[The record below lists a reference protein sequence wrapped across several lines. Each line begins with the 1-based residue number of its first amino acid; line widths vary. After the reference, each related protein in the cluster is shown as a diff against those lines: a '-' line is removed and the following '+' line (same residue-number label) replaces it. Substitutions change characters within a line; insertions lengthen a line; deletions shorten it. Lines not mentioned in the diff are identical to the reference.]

1 MNNFLSKIENF
12 ICYFCFS
19 IIITFPIFQ
28 ILSRSIGFFSIPASQ
43 EIVQHMTL
51 WIAFMGAVL
60 AARSN
65 RLLAVVREPVFKPS
79 PEFNIGYFLVHA
91 VSVSV
96 VFLLAVSYLKMIQIG
111 IQYPDFIAPFITVW
125 FAQSIIP
132 VGLFL
137 IWYHMI
143 MTSSDKLNY
152 RLFLVFCSFLAILV
166 FYYWQS
172 PYSNEILLTIQVLCT
187 LALVAFG
194 LPIFVVLAALSIIF
208 FLSEPNEWTTNFG
221 LMATI
226 SDSAYGIV
234 VRPTLAAI
242 PIFTL
247 AGYLLAESNISRRL
261 LDFFKTSFGWLP
273 GSTVLIVVLLCAF
286 FTALTGGSGITI
298 LALGAVLYPVLVEDG
313 YSKMFSLGLVTAAG
327 SLGLLFPPSLPAIIY
342 SVTAG
347 INPIDLFKQGFLPA
361 LFLLLV
367 VVLYGF
373 YHRPNKQKKIKFSL
387 KDSIKALS
395 VAKWEIVIPILIVFG
410 LFSGF
415 ATLVECAALLVVYV
429 LFIELYI
436 YKDINLKDIPKIVID
451 CATLVGGVLIILGFA
466 MGFTGYLVD
475 AEIPLKILH
484 FTQQSIE
491 SKLIFLLALNILLL
505 IAGCIMDVFSAIIVI
520 VPLIAPLA
528 AHFGIDPI
536 HLAIIFIAN
545 LELGYITP
553 PVGMNLFLS
562 SYRFNKD
569 MPTVYKAT
577 MPYFF
582 IRLIGVLIITY
593 IPLFFIGSQAAIR
606 LGVKVANML

>member
-12 ICYFCFS
+12 ICYFCFAV
-19 IIITFPIFQ
+19 IISFPVFQ
-28 ILSRSIGFFSIPASQ
+28 ILSRSIDFFSIPASQ

-65 RLLAVVREPVFKPS
+65 RLLAVVREPVFKQS
-79 PEFNIGYFLVHA
+79 SEFNLGHFLVHA
-91 VSVSV
+91 VSVGI

-111 IQYPDFIAPFITVW
+111 IQYPAFVAPFITVW

-143 MTSSDKLNY
+143 MTSSSRFNY
-152 RLFLVFCSFLAILV
+152 RLLLVFFSFLITII
-166 FYYWQS
+166 FYYWQF
-172 PYSNEILLTIQVLCT
+172 PFSNEILLTFKVLAT
-187 LALVAFG
+187 LTLVAFG
-194 LPIFVVLAALSIIF
+194 LPIFVVLATLSILF
-208 FLSEPNEWTTNFG
+208 FLSEPTDWATNFD

-226 SDSAYGIV
+226 SDSAYRIV
-234 VRPTLAAI
+234 VSPTLAAI

-261 LDFFKTSFGWLP
+261 LDFFKTSLGWLP

-286 FTALTGGSGITI
+286 FTALTGGSGVTI
-298 LALGAVLYPVLVEDG
+298 LALGAILYPILVEDG
-313 YSKMFSLGLVTAAG
+313 YSEVFSLGLITTAG

-373 YHRPNKQKKIKFSL
+373 YHRPNEQKKIKFSL
-387 KDSIKALS
+387 KNSMKALS
-395 VAKWEIVIPILIVFG
+395 VAKWEIVIPILIILG

-475 AEIPLKILH
+475 AQIPLKILH
-484 FTQQSIE
+484 FVQQGIE
-491 SKLIFLLALNILLL
+491 SKIIFLLALNILLL
-505 IAGCIMDVFSAIIVI
+505 VAGCIMDVFSAIIVI

-528 AHFGIDPI
+528 AYFGIDPV

-582 IRLIGVLIITY
+582 IRLIGVLVITY
-593 IPLFFIGSQAAIR
+593 IPLFFY
-606 LGVKVANML
+606 

>member
-12 ICYFCFS
+12 ICYFCFAV
-19 IIITFPIFQ
+19 IISFPVFQ
-28 ILSRSIGFFSIPASQ
+28 ILSRSIDFFSIPASQ

-65 RLLAVVREPVFKPS
+65 RLLAVVREPVFNQS
-79 PEFNIGYFLVHA
+79 SEFNIGHFLVH
-91 VSVSV
+91 SVSV
-96 VFLLAVSYLKMIQIG
+96 GIVFLLAVSYLKMIQIG
-111 IQYPDFIAPFITVW
+111 IQYPAFVAPFITVW

-143 MTSSDKLNY
+143 MTSSSRFNY
-152 RLFLVFCSFLAILV
+152 RLLLVFFSFLITII
-166 FYYWQS
+166 FYYWQF
-172 PYSNEILLTIQVLCT
+172 PFSNEILLTFKVLAT
-187 LALVAFG
+187 LTLVAFG
-194 LPIFVVLAALSIIF
+194 LPIFVVLATLSILF
-208 FLSEPNEWTTNFG
+208 FLSEPTDWATNFD

-226 SDSAYGIV
+226 SDSAYRIV
-234 VRPTLAAI
+234 VSPTLAAI

-261 LDFFKTSFGWLP
+261 LDFFKTSLGWLP

-286 FTALTGGSGITI
+286 FTALTGGSGVTI
-298 LALGAVLYPVLVEDG
+298 LALGAILYPILVEDG
-313 YSKMFSLGLVTAAG
+313 YSEVFSLGLITTAG

-373 YHRPNKQKKIKFSL
+373 YHRPNEQKKIKFSL
-387 KDSIKALS
+387 KNSMKALS
-395 VAKWEIVIPILIVFG
+395 VAKWEIVIPILIILG

-475 AEIPLKILH
+475 AQIPLKILH
-484 FTQQSIE
+484 FVQQGIE
-491 SKLIFLLALNILLL
+491 SKIIFLLALNILLL
-505 IAGCIMDVFSAIIVI
+505 VAGCIMDVFSAIIVI

-528 AHFGIDPI
+528 AYFGIDPI

-582 IRLIGVLIITY
+582 IRLIGVLVITY
-593 IPLFFIGSQAAIR
+593 IPLFFY
-606 LGVKVANML
+606 

>member
-12 ICYFCFS
+12 ICYFCFAV
-19 IIITFPIFQ
+19 IISFPVFQ
-28 ILSRSIGFFSIPASQ
+28 ILSRSIDLFSIPASQ

-65 RLLAVVREPVFKPS
+65 RLLAVVREPVFKQS
-79 PEFNIGYFLVHA
+79 SEFNLGHFLVHA
-91 VSVSV
+91 VSVGI

-111 IQYPDFIAPFITVW
+111 IQYPAFVAPFITVW

-143 MTSSDKLNY
+143 MTSSSRFNY
-152 RLFLVFCSFLAILV
+152 RLLLVFFSFLITII
-166 FYYWQS
+166 FYYWQF
-172 PYSNEILLTIQVLCT
+172 PFSNEILLTFKVLAT
-187 LALVAFG
+187 LTLVAFG
-194 LPIFVVLAALSIIF
+194 LPIFVVLATLSILF
-208 FLSEPNEWTTNFG
+208 FLSEPTDWATNFD

-226 SDSAYGIV
+226 SDSAYRIV
-234 VRPTLAAI
+234 VSPTLAAI

-261 LDFFKTSFGWLP
+261 LDFFKTSLGWLP

-286 FTALTGGSGITI
+286 FTALTGGSGVTI
-298 LALGAVLYPVLVEDG
+298 LALGAILYPILVEDG
-313 YSKMFSLGLVTAAG
+313 YSEVFSLGLITTAG

-373 YHRPNKQKKIKFSL
+373 YHRPNEQKKIKFSL
-387 KDSIKALS
+387 KNSMKALS
-395 VAKWEIVIPILIVFG
+395 VAKWEIVIPILIILG

-475 AEIPLKILH
+475 AQIPLKILH
-484 FTQQSIE
+484 FVQQGIE
-491 SKLIFLLALNILLL
+491 SKIIFLLALNILLL
-505 IAGCIMDVFSAIIVI
+505 VAGCIMDVFSAIIVI

-528 AHFGIDPI
+528 AYFGIDPI

-582 IRLIGVLIITY
+582 IRLIGVLVITY
-593 IPLFFIGSQAAIR
+593 IPLFFY
-606 LGVKVANML
+606 

>member
-12 ICYFCFS
+12 ICYFCFAV
-19 IIITFPIFQ
+19 IISFPVFQ
-28 ILSRSIGFFSIPASQ
+28 ILSRSIDFFSIPASQ

-65 RLLAVVREPVFKPS
+65 RLLAVVREPVFKQS
-79 PEFNIGYFLVHA
+79 SEFNLGHFLVHA
-91 VSVSV
+91 VSVGI

-111 IQYPDFIAPFITVW
+111 IQYPAFVAPFITVW

-143 MTSSDKLNY
+143 MTSSSRFNY
-152 RLFLVFCSFLAILV
+152 RLLLVFFSFLITII
-166 FYYWQS
+166 FYYWQF
-172 PYSNEILLTIQVLCT
+172 PFSNEILLTFKVLAT
-187 LALVAFG
+187 LTLVAFG
-194 LPIFVVLAALSIIF
+194 LPIFVVLATLSILF
-208 FLSEPNEWTTNFG
+208 FLSEPTDWATNFD

-226 SDSAYGIV
+226 SDSAYRIV
-234 VRPTLAAI
+234 VSPTLAAI

-261 LDFFKTSFGWLP
+261 LDFFKTSLGWLP

-286 FTALTGGSGITI
+286 FTALTGGSGVTI
-298 LALGAVLYPVLVEDG
+298 LALGAILYPILVEDG
-313 YSKMFSLGLVTAAG
+313 YSEVFSLGLITTAG

-373 YHRPNKQKKIKFSL
+373 YHRPNEQKKIKFSL
-387 KDSIKALS
+387 KNSMKALS
-395 VAKWEIVIPILIVFG
+395 VAKWEIVIPILIILG

-475 AEIPLKILH
+475 AQIPLKILH
-484 FTQQSIE
+484 FVQQGIE
-491 SKLIFLLALNILLL
+491 SKIIFLLALNILLL
-505 IAGCIMDVFSAIIVI
+505 VAGCIMDVFSAIIVI

-528 AHFGIDPI
+528 AYFGIDPI

-582 IRLIGVLIITY
+582 IRLIGVLVITY
-593 IPLFFIGSQAAIR
+593 IPLFFY
-606 LGVKVANML
+606 

>member
-1 MNNFLSKIENF
+1 MNSALNKIENF
-12 ICYFCFS
+12 ICYFCFA
-19 IIITFPIFQ
+19 IIVSFPVFQ
-28 ILSRSIGFFSIPASQ
+28 ILSRSIDFFSIPASQ

-51 WIAFMGAVL
+51 WIAFVGAVL
-60 AARSN
+60 ATRSN
-65 RLLAVVREPVFKPS
+65 RLLAVVREPVFKQS
-79 PEFNIGYFLVHA
+79 SEFNIGHFLVHA
-91 VSVSV
+91 VSAGI

-111 IQYPDFIAPFITVW
+111 IQYPEFVAPFIPIW

-132 VGLFL
+132 IGLFL

-143 MTSSDKLNY
+143 ITSSNKLNY
-152 RLFLVFCSFLAILV
+152 RLFLVFYSFLTVGVL
-166 FYYWQS
+166 YYWQF
-172 PYSNEILLTIQVLCT
+172 PFSNEILLTIKVLAT

-194 LPIFVVLAALSIIF
+194 LPIFIVLATLSVLF
-208 FLSEPNEWTTNFG
+208 FLSEPTDWATNFD
-221 LMATI
+221 LISTI
-226 SDSAYGIV
+226 SDSAYRIV
-234 VRPTLAAI
+234 VSPTLAAI

-247 AGYLLAESNISRRL
+247 AGYILAESNISRRL
-261 LDFFKTSFGWLP
+261 LDFFQASLGWLP

-286 FTALTGGSGITI
+286 FTALTGGSGVTI
-298 LALGAVLYPVLVEDG
+298 LALGAILYPILVEEG
-313 YSKMFSLGLVTAAG
+313 YSEVFSLGLITTAG

-367 VVLYGF
+367 VVSYGF
-373 YHRPNKQKKIKFSL
+373 YHRPPKQKKIKFSL
-387 KDSIKALS
+387 KDSMQALS
-395 VAKWEIVIPILIVFG
+395 VAKWEIVIPILIVLG

-415 ATLVECAALLVVYV
+415 ATLVECAALLVIYV
-429 LFIELYI
+429 LFVELYV
-436 YKDINLKDIPKIVID
+436 YKDININDIPKIVID

-475 AEIPLKILH
+475 AQIPLKILH
-484 FTQQSIE
+484 FAQQAIE
-491 SKLIFLLALNILLL
+491 SKIIFLLALNILLL
-505 IAGCIMDVFSAIIVI
+505 IVGCIMDVFSAIIVI

-528 AHFGIDPI
+528 AYFGIDPI

-562 SYRFNKD
+562 SYRFEKD

-582 IRLIGVLIITY
+582 IRLIGVLFITY
-593 IPLFFIGSQAAIR
+593 IPLFFY
-606 LGVKVANML
+606 

>member
-28 ILSRSIGFFSIPASQ
+28 ILSRSIDFFSIPASQ

-65 RLLAVVREPVFKPS
+65 RLLAVVREPVFKQS
-79 PEFNIGYFLVHA
+79 SEFNLGHFLVHA
-91 VSVSV
+91 VSVGI

-111 IQYPDFIAPFITVW
+111 IQYPAFVAPFITVW

-143 MTSSDKLNY
+143 MPSSSRFNY
-152 RLFLVFCSFLAILV
+152 RLLLVFFSFLITII
-166 FYYWQS
+166 FYYWQF
-172 PYSNEILLTIQVLCT
+172 PFSNEILLTFKVLAT
-187 LALVAFG
+187 LTLVAFG
-194 LPIFVVLAALSIIF
+194 LPIFVVLATLSILF
-208 FLSEPNEWTTNFG
+208 FLSEPTDWATNFD

-226 SDSAYGIV
+226 SDSAYRIV
-234 VRPTLAAI
+234 VSPTLAAI

-261 LDFFKTSFGWLP
+261 LDFFKTSLGWLP

-286 FTALTGGSGITI
+286 FTALTGGSGVTI
-298 LALGAVLYPVLVEDG
+298 LALGAILYPILVEDG
-313 YSKMFSLGLVTAAG
+313 YSEVFSLGLITTAG

-373 YHRPNKQKKIKFSL
+373 YHRPNEQKKIKFSL
-387 KDSIKALS
+387 KNSMKALS
-395 VAKWEIVIPILIVFG
+395 VAKWEIVIPILIILG

-475 AEIPLKILH
+475 AQIPLKILH
-484 FTQQSIE
+484 FVQQGIE
-491 SKLIFLLALNILLL
+491 SKIIFLLALNILLL
-505 IAGCIMDVFSAIIVI
+505 VAGCIMDVFSAIIVI

-528 AHFGIDPI
+528 AYFGIDPI

-582 IRLIGVLIITY
+582 IRLIGVLVITY
-593 IPLFFIGSQAAIR
+593 IPLFFY
-606 LGVKVANML
+606 

>member
-1 MNNFLSKIENF
+1 
-12 ICYFCFS
+12 
-19 IIITFPIFQ
+19 
-28 ILSRSIGFFSIPASQ
+28 
-43 EIVQHMTL
+43 
-51 WIAFMGAVL
+51 
-60 AARSN
+60 
-65 RLLAVVREPVFKPS
+65 
-79 PEFNIGYFLVHA
+79 
-91 VSVSV
+91 
-96 VFLLAVSYLKMIQIG
+96 
-111 IQYPDFIAPFITVW
+111 
-125 FAQSIIP
+125 
-132 VGLFL
+132 
-137 IWYHMI
+137 MI

-208 FLSEPNEWTTNFG
+208 FLSEPNEWTTNFN
-221 LMATI
+221 LISTI
-226 SDSAYGIV
+226 SDSAYSIV

-373 YHRPNKQKKIKFSL
+373 YHRPNKKKKIKFSL

-593 IPLFFIGSQAAIR
+593 IPLFFY
-606 LGVKVANML
+606 

>member
-1 MNNFLSKIENF
+1 MNSALNKIENF
-12 ICYFCFS
+12 ICYFCFA
-19 IIITFPIFQ
+19 IIVSFPVFQ
-28 ILSRSIGFFSIPASQ
+28 ILSRSIDFFSIPASQ

-51 WIAFMGAVL
+51 WIAFVGAVL
-60 AARSN
+60 ATRSN
-65 RLLAVVREPVFKPS
+65 RLLAVVREPVFKQS
-79 PEFNIGYFLVHA
+79 SEFNIGHFLVHA
-91 VSVSV
+91 VSAGI

-111 IQYPDFIAPFITVW
+111 IQYPEFVAPFIPVW

-132 VGLFL
+132 IGLFL

-143 MTSSDKLNY
+143 ITSSNKLNY
-152 RLFLVFCSFLAILV
+152 RLFLVFYSFLTVGVL
-166 FYYWQS
+166 YYWQF
-172 PYSNEILLTIQVLCT
+172 PFSNEILLTIKVLAT

-194 LPIFVVLAALSIIF
+194 LPIFIVLATLSVLF
-208 FLSEPNEWTTNFG
+208 FLSEPTDWATNFD
-221 LMATI
+221 LISTI
-226 SDSAYGIV
+226 SDSAYRIV
-234 VRPTLAAI
+234 VSPTLAAI

-247 AGYLLAESNISRRL
+247 AGYILAESNISRRL
-261 LDFFKTSFGWLP
+261 LDFFKASLGWLP
-273 GSTVLIVVLLCAF
+273 GSTVVIVVILCAF
-286 FTALTGGSGITI
+286 FTALTGGSGVTI
-298 LALGAVLYPVLVEDG
+298 LALGAILYPILVEEG
-313 YSKMFSLGLVTAAG
+313 YSEVFSLGLITTAG

-347 INPIDLFKQGFLPA
+347 INPIDLFKQGFFPA
-361 LFLLLV
+361 LFLLSV
-367 VVLYGF
+367 VVMYGF
-373 YHRPNKQKKIKFSL
+373 YHKPIKKKRNKFNL
-387 KDSIKALS
+387 KESVKALS
-395 VAKWEIVIPILIVFG
+395 IAKWEIIIPILIIVS

-436 YKDINLKDIPKIVID
+436 YKDIDIKDIPKIVID

-475 AEIPLKILH
+475 AQIPLKILH
-484 FTQQSIE
+484 FAQQSIE
-491 SKLIFLLALNILLL
+491 SKIVFLLALNILLL

-528 AHFGIDPI
+528 AYFGIDPV

-562 SYRFNKD
+562 SYRFEKD
-569 MPTVYKAT
+569 MPTVYRAT

-582 IRLIGVLIITY
+582 IRLIGVLFITY
-593 IPLFFIGSQAAIR
+593 IPLFFY
-606 LGVKVANML
+606 

>member
-12 ICYFCFS
+12 ICYFCFAV
-19 IIITFPIFQ
+19 IISFPVFQ
-28 ILSRSIGFFSIPASQ
+28 ILSRSIDFFSIPASQ

-65 RLLAVVREPVFKPS
+65 RLLAVVREPVFKQS
-79 PEFNIGYFLVHA
+79 SEFNLGHFLVHA
-91 VSVSV
+91 VSVGI

-111 IQYPDFIAPFITVW
+111 IQYPAFVAPFITVW

-143 MTSSDKLNY
+143 MTSSSRFNY
-152 RLFLVFCSFLAILV
+152 RLLLVFFSFLITII
-166 FYYWQS
+166 FYYWQF
-172 PYSNEILLTIQVLCT
+172 PFSNEILLTFKVLAT
-187 LALVAFG
+187 LTLVAFG
-194 LPIFVVLAALSIIF
+194 LPIFVVLATLSILF
-208 FLSEPNEWTTNFG
+208 FLSEPTDWATNFD

-226 SDSAYGIV
+226 SDSAYRIV
-234 VRPTLAAI
+234 VSPTLAAI

-261 LDFFKTSFGWLP
+261 LDFFKTSLGWLP

-286 FTALTGGSGITI
+286 FTALTGGSGVTI
-298 LALGAVLYPVLVEDG
+298 LALGAILYPILVEDG
-313 YSKMFSLGLVTAAG
+313 YSEVFSLGLITTAG

-347 INPIDLFKQGFLPA
+347 INPIDLFRQGFLPA

-373 YHRPNKQKKIKFSL
+373 YHRPNEQKKIKFSL
-387 KDSIKALS
+387 KNSMKALS
-395 VAKWEIVIPILIVFG
+395 VAKWEIVIPILIILG

-475 AEIPLKILH
+475 AQIPLKILH
-484 FTQQSIE
+484 FVQQGIE
-491 SKLIFLLALNILLL
+491 SKIIFLLALNILLL
-505 IAGCIMDVFSAIIVI
+505 VAGCIMDVFSAIIVI

-528 AHFGIDPI
+528 AYFGIDPI

-582 IRLIGVLIITY
+582 IRLIGVLVITY
-593 IPLFFIGSQAAIR
+593 IPLFFY
-606 LGVKVANML
+606 

>member
-12 ICYFCFS
+12 ICYFCFAV
-19 IIITFPIFQ
+19 IISFPVFQ
-28 ILSRSIGFFSIPASQ
+28 ILSRSIDFFSIPASQ

-65 RLLAVVREPVFKPS
+65 RLLAVVREPVFKQS
-79 PEFNIGYFLVHA
+79 SEFNLGHFLVHA
-91 VSVSV
+91 VSVGI

-111 IQYPDFIAPFITVW
+111 IQYPAFVAPFITVW

-143 MTSSDKLNY
+143 MTSSSRFNY
-152 RLFLVFCSFLAILV
+152 RLLLVFFSFLITII
-166 FYYWQS
+166 FYYWQF
-172 PYSNEILLTIQVLCT
+172 PFSNEILLTFKVLAT
-187 LALVAFG
+187 LTLVAFG
-194 LPIFVVLAALSIIF
+194 LPIFVVLATLSILF
-208 FLSEPNEWTTNFG
+208 FLSEPTDWATNFD

-226 SDSAYGIV
+226 SDSAYRIV
-234 VRPTLAAI
+234 VSPTLAAI

-261 LDFFKTSFGWLP
+261 LDFFKNSLGWLP

-286 FTALTGGSGITI
+286 FTALTGGSGVTI
-298 LALGAVLYPVLVEDG
+298 LALGAILYPILVEDG
-313 YSKMFSLGLVTAAG
+313 YSEVFSLGLITTAG

-373 YHRPNKQKKIKFSL
+373 YHRPNEQKKIKFSL
-387 KDSIKALS
+387 KNSMKALS
-395 VAKWEIVIPILIVFG
+395 VAKWEIVIPILIILG

-475 AEIPLKILH
+475 AQIPLKILH
-484 FTQQSIE
+484 FVQQGIE
-491 SKLIFLLALNILLL
+491 SKIIFLLALNILLL
-505 IAGCIMDVFSAIIVI
+505 VAGCIMDVFSAIIVI

-528 AHFGIDPI
+528 AYFGIDPI

-582 IRLIGVLIITY
+582 IRLIGVLVITY
-593 IPLFFIGSQAAIR
+593 IPLFFY
-606 LGVKVANML
+606 

>member
-12 ICYFCFS
+12 ICYFCFAV
-19 IIITFPIFQ
+19 IISFPVFQ
-28 ILSRSIGFFSIPASQ
+28 ILSRSINFFSIPASQ

-51 WIAFMGAVL
+51 WIAFVGAVL
-60 AARSN
+60 ATRSN
-65 RLLAVVREPVFKPS
+65 RLLAIVREPVFNRSSK
-79 PEFNIGYFLVHA
+79 FNIGHFLVHLTSTA
-91 VSVSV
+91 VV
-96 VFLLAVSYLKMIQIG
+96 LQLAVSYLKMIQIG
-111 IQYPDFIAPFITVW
+111 IQYPEFVAPFIPVW
-125 FAQSIIP
+125 FAQSIISI
-132 VGLFL
+132 GLFL
-137 IWYHMI
+137 IWYHMV
-143 MTSSDKLNY
+143 MTSSRKLNY
-152 RLFLVFCSFLAILV
+152 RLFIAFFSFFSVAILY
-166 FYYWQS
+166 FWQF
-172 PYSNEILLTIQVLCT
+172 PTSNDFILFGTVIFLLT
-187 LALVAFG
+187 LVAFG
-194 LPIFVVLAALSIIF
+194 LPIFVVLAALSIVF
-208 FLSEPNEWTTNFG
+208 FLSEPTEWATNFD

-226 SDSAYGIV
+226 SDSAYRIV
-234 VRPTLAAI
+234 VSPTLAAI

-247 AGYLLAESNISRRL
+247 AGYILAESNISRRL
-261 LDFFKTSFGWLP
+261 LDFFKNSLGWLP
-273 GSTVLIVVLLCAF
+273 GSTVLIVVLLGAF
-286 FTALTGGSGITI
+286 FTALTGGSGVTI
-298 LALGAVLYPVLVEDG
+298 LALGAILYPILVEDG
-313 YSKMFSLGLVTAAG
+313 YSEVFSLGLITTAG

-361 LFLLLV
+361 LFLLLI

-373 YHRPNKQKKIKFSL
+373 YHRPNKPKKIEFSL
-387 KDSIKALS
+387 KNSTKALS

-415 ATLVECAALLVVYV
+415 ATLVECAALLVAYV

-436 YKDINLKDIPKIVID
+436 YKDISLRDIPRIVIN
-451 CATLVGGVLIILGFA
+451 CATLIGGLLIILGFA

-475 AEIPLKILH
+475 AQIPLKILH
-484 FTQQSIE
+484 FAQQAIE
-491 SKLIFLLALNILLL
+491 SKIVFLLALNILLL
-505 IAGCIMDVFSAIIVI
+505 VAGCIMDVFSAIIVI

-528 AHFGIDPI
+528 AYFGIDPI

-553 PVGMNLFLS
+553 PVGMNLFLA

-593 IPLFFIGSQAAIR
+593 IPLFFY
-606 LGVKVANML
+606 

>member
-1 MNNFLSKIENF
+1 MNNSLLSKAENF
-12 ICYFCFS
+12 LCYVCFA
-19 IIITFPIFQ
+19 IIVSFPVFQ
-28 ILSRSIGFFSIPASQ
+28 ILSRFIDLFSIPASQ

-51 WIAFMGAVL
+51 WIAFIGAVL

-65 RLLAVVREPVFKPS
+65 RLLAVVREPVFKQS
-79 PEFNIGYFLVHA
+79 SEFRISHFLVHMCSA
-91 VSVSV
+91 GV
-96 VFLLAVSYLKMIQIG
+96 VFVLAISYLKMIQIG
-111 IQYPDFIAPFITVW
+111 IEYPEFIAPFITVW

-132 VGLFL
+132 IGLFL

-143 MTSSDKLNY
+143 MTSSSRFNY
-152 RLFLVFCSFLAILV
+152 RLLLVFFSFLITII
-166 FYYWQS
+166 FYYWQF
-172 PYSNEILLTIQVLCT
+172 PFSNEILLTFKVLAT
-187 LALVAFG
+187 LTLVAFG
-194 LPIFVVLAALSIIF
+194 LPIFVVLATLSILF
-208 FLSEPNEWTTNFG
+208 FLSEPTDWATNFD

-226 SDSAYGIV
+226 SDSAYRIV
-234 VRPTLAAI
+234 VSPTLAAI

-261 LDFFKTSFGWLP
+261 LDFFKTSLGWLP

-286 FTALTGGSGITI
+286 FTALTGGSGVTI
-298 LALGAVLYPVLVEDG
+298 LALGAILYPILVEDG
-313 YSKMFSLGLVTAAG
+313 YSEVFSLGLITTAG

-373 YHRPNKQKKIKFSL
+373 YHRPNEQKKIKFSL
-387 KDSIKALS
+387 KNSMKALS
-395 VAKWEIVIPILIVFG
+395 VAKWEIVIPILIILG

-475 AEIPLKILH
+475 AQIPLKILH
-484 FTQQSIE
+484 FVQQGIE
-491 SKLIFLLALNILLL
+491 SKIIFLLALNILLL
-505 IAGCIMDVFSAIIVI
+505 VAGCIMDVFSAIIVI

-528 AHFGIDPI
+528 AYFGIDPI

-582 IRLIGVLIITY
+582 IRLIGVLVITY
-593 IPLFFIGSQAAIR
+593 IPLFFY
-606 LGVKVANML
+606 

>member
-12 ICYFCFS
+12 ICYFCFAV
-19 IIITFPIFQ
+19 IISFPVFQ
-28 ILSRSIGFFSIPASQ
+28 ILSRSIDFFSIPASQ

-65 RLLAVVREPVFKPS
+65 RLLSVVREPVFNQS
-79 PEFNIGYFLVHA
+79 SEFNIGHFLVHA
-91 VSVSV
+91 VSVGI

-111 IQYPDFIAPFITVW
+111 IQYPAFVAPFITVW

-143 MTSSDKLNY
+143 MTSSSRFNY
-152 RLFLVFCSFLAILV
+152 RLLLVFFSFLITII
-166 FYYWQS
+166 FYYWQF
-172 PYSNEILLTIQVLCT
+172 PFSNEILLTFKVLAT
-187 LALVAFG
+187 LTLVAFG
-194 LPIFVVLAALSIIF
+194 LPIFVVLATLSILF
-208 FLSEPNEWTTNFG
+208 FLSEPTDWATNFD

-226 SDSAYGIV
+226 SDSAYRIV
-234 VRPTLAAI
+234 VSPTLAAI

-261 LDFFKTSFGWLP
+261 LDFFKTSLGWLP

-286 FTALTGGSGITI
+286 FTALTGGSGVTI
-298 LALGAVLYPVLVEDG
+298 LALGAILYPILVEDG
-313 YSKMFSLGLVTAAG
+313 YSEVFSLGLITTAG

-373 YHRPNKQKKIKFSL
+373 YHRPNEQKKIKFSL
-387 KDSIKALS
+387 KNSMKALS
-395 VAKWEIVIPILIVFG
+395 VAKWEIVIPILIILG

-475 AEIPLKILH
+475 AQIPLKILH
-484 FTQQSIE
+484 FVQQGIE
-491 SKLIFLLALNILLL
+491 SKIIFLLALNILLL
-505 IAGCIMDVFSAIIVI
+505 VAGCIMDVFSAIIVI

-528 AHFGIDPI
+528 AYFGIDPI

-582 IRLIGVLIITY
+582 IRLIGVLVITY
-593 IPLFFIGSQAAIR
+593 IPLFFY
-606 LGVKVANML
+606 

>member
-1 MNNFLSKIENF
+1 M
-12 ICYFCFS
+12 
-19 IIITFPIFQ
+19 
-28 ILSRSIGFFSIPASQ
+28 
-43 EIVQHMTL
+43 
-51 WIAFMGAVL
+51 
-60 AARSN
+60 
-65 RLLAVVREPVFKPS
+65 
-79 PEFNIGYFLVHA
+79 
-91 VSVSV
+91 
-96 VFLLAVSYLKMIQIG
+96 
-111 IQYPDFIAPFITVW
+111 
-125 FAQSIIP
+125 
-132 VGLFL
+132 
-137 IWYHMI
+137 
-143 MTSSDKLNY
+143 
-152 RLFLVFCSFLAILV
+152 
-166 FYYWQS
+166 
-172 PYSNEILLTIQVLCT
+172 
-187 LALVAFG
+187 
-194 LPIFVVLAALSIIF
+194 
-208 FLSEPNEWTTNFG
+208 
-221 LMATI
+221 
-226 SDSAYGIV
+226 
-234 VRPTLAAI
+234 
-242 PIFTL
+242 
-247 AGYLLAESNISRRL
+247 
-261 LDFFKTSFGWLP
+261 DFFKTSLGWLP

-286 FTALTGGSGITI
+286 FTALTGGSGVTI
-298 LALGAVLYPVLVEDG
+298 LALGAILYPILVEDG
-313 YSKMFSLGLVTAAG
+313 YSEIFSLGLITTAG

-347 INPIDLFKQGFLPA
+347 INPIDLFKQGFFPA

-373 YHRPNKQKKIKFSL
+373 YHRPNEKKKIKFSL
-387 KDSIKALS
+387 KNSMEALF

-436 YKDINLKDIPKIVID
+436 YKDISVKDIPRIVID

-484 FTQQSIE
+484 FAQQSIE
-491 SKLIFLLALNILLL
+491 SKIIFLLALNILLL
-505 IAGCIMDVFSAIIVI
+505 VAGCIMDVFSAIIVI

-528 AHFGIDPI
+528 AYFGVDPI

-593 IPLFFIGSQAAIR
+593 IPLFFY
-606 LGVKVANML
+606 

>member
-12 ICYFCFS
+12 ICYFCFAV
-19 IIITFPIFQ
+19 IISFPVFQ
-28 ILSRSIGFFSIPASQ
+28 ILSRSIDFFSIPASQ

-65 RLLAVVREPVFKPS
+65 RLLAVVREPVFNQS
-79 PEFNIGYFLVHA
+79 SEFNIGHFLVHA
-91 VSVSV
+91 VSVGV

-111 IQYPDFIAPFITVW
+111 IQYPAFVAPFITVW

-143 MTSSDKLNY
+143 MTSSSRFNY
-152 RLFLVFCSFLAILV
+152 RLLLVFFSFLITII
-166 FYYWQS
+166 FYYWQF
-172 PYSNEILLTIQVLCT
+172 PFSNEILLTFKVLAT
-187 LALVAFG
+187 LTLVAFG
-194 LPIFVVLAALSIIF
+194 LPIFVVLATLSILF
-208 FLSEPNEWTTNFG
+208 FLSEPTDWATNFD

-226 SDSAYGIV
+226 SDSAYRIV
-234 VRPTLAAI
+234 VSPTLAAI

-261 LDFFKTSFGWLP
+261 LDFFKTSLGWLP

-286 FTALTGGSGITI
+286 FTALTGGSGVTI
-298 LALGAVLYPVLVEDG
+298 LALGAILYPILVEDG
-313 YSKMFSLGLVTAAG
+313 YSEVFSLGLITTAG

-373 YHRPNKQKKIKFSL
+373 YHRPNEQKKIKFSL
-387 KDSIKALS
+387 KNSMKALS
-395 VAKWEIVIPILIVFG
+395 VAKWEIVIPILIILG

-475 AEIPLKILH
+475 AQIPLKILH
-484 FTQQSIE
+484 FVQQGIE
-491 SKLIFLLALNILLL
+491 SKIIFLLALNILLL
-505 IAGCIMDVFSAIIVI
+505 VAGCIMDVFSAIIVI

-528 AHFGIDPI
+528 AYFGIDPI

-582 IRLIGVLIITY
+582 IRLIGVLVITY
-593 IPLFFIGSQAAIR
+593 IPLFFY
-606 LGVKVANML
+606 

>member
-12 ICYFCFS
+12 ICYFCFAV
-19 IIITFPIFQ
+19 IISFPVFQ
-28 ILSRSIGFFSIPASQ
+28 ILSRSIDFFSIPASQ

-79 PEFNIGYFLVHA
+79 PEFNIGHFLVHA

-96 VFLLAVSYLKMIQIG
+96 VFLLAVSYIKMIQIG
-111 IQYPDFIAPFITVW
+111 IQYPDFIAPFIPVW
-125 FAQSIIP
+125 FAQIIIP

-152 RLFLVFCSFLAILV
+152 RFFLIFCSFLSILV
-166 FYYWQS
+166 FYYWQF
-172 PYSNEILLTIQVLCT
+172 PYSNEIFLTIEVLCT
-187 LALVAFG
+187 LVLVAFG
-194 LPIFVVLAALSIIF
+194 LPIFVVLASLSILF
-208 FLSEPNEWTTNFG
+208 FLSEPTDWATNFD
-221 LMATI
+221 LISTI
-226 SDSAYGIV
+226 SDSAYRIV
-234 VRPTLAAI
+234 VSPTLAAI

-247 AGYLLAESNISRRL
+247 AGYLLAESNICRRL
-261 LDFFKTSFGWLP
+261 LDFFKTSLGWLP

-286 FTALTGGSGITI
+286 FTALTGGSGVTI
-298 LALGAVLYPVLVEDG
+298 LALGAILYPILVEDG
-313 YSKMFSLGLVTAAG
+313 YSEIFSLGLITTAG

-373 YHRPNKQKKIKFSL
+373 YHRPNEKKKIKFSL
-387 KDSIKALS
+387 KNSMKALS

-436 YKDINLKDIPKIVID
+436 YKDISLKDIPKIVID

-491 SKLIFLLALNILLL
+491 SKIIFLLALNILLL
-505 IAGCIMDVFSAIIVI
+505 VAGCIMDVFSAIIVI

-528 AHFGIDPI
+528 AYFGVDPI

-593 IPLFFIGSQAAIR
+593 IPLFFY
-606 LGVKVANML
+606 

>member
-1 MNNFLSKIENF
+1 M
-12 ICYFCFS
+12 
-19 IIITFPIFQ
+19 
-28 ILSRSIGFFSIPASQ
+28 SRSIDFFSIPASQ

-65 RLLAVVREPVFKPS
+65 RLLAVVREPVFKQS
-79 PEFNIGYFLVHA
+79 SEFNLGHFLVHA
-91 VSVSV
+91 VSVGI

-111 IQYPDFIAPFITVW
+111 IQYPAFVAPFITVW

-143 MTSSDKLNY
+143 MTSSSRFNY
-152 RLFLVFCSFLAILV
+152 RLLLVFFSFLITII
-166 FYYWQS
+166 FYYWQF
-172 PYSNEILLTIQVLCT
+172 PFSNEILLTFKVLAT
-187 LALVAFG
+187 LTLVAFG
-194 LPIFVVLAALSIIF
+194 LPIFVVLATLSILF
-208 FLSEPNEWTTNFG
+208 FLSEPTDWATNFD

-226 SDSAYGIV
+226 SDSAYRIV
-234 VRPTLAAI
+234 VSPTLAAI

-261 LDFFKTSFGWLP
+261 LDFFKTSLGWLP

-286 FTALTGGSGITI
+286 FTALTGGSGVTI
-298 LALGAVLYPVLVEDG
+298 LALGAILYPILVEDG
-313 YSKMFSLGLVTAAG
+313 YSEVFSLGLITTAG

-373 YHRPNKQKKIKFSL
+373 YHRPNEQKKIKFSL
-387 KDSIKALS
+387 KNSMKALS
-395 VAKWEIVIPILIVFG
+395 VAKWEIVIPILIILG

-475 AEIPLKILH
+475 AQIPLKILH
-484 FTQQSIE
+484 FVQQGIE
-491 SKLIFLLALNILLL
+491 SKIIFLLALNILLL
-505 IAGCIMDVFSAIIVI
+505 VAGCIMDVFSAIIVI

-528 AHFGIDPI
+528 AYFGIDPI

-582 IRLIGVLIITY
+582 IRLIGVLVITY
-593 IPLFFIGSQAAIR
+593 IPLFFY
-606 LGVKVANML
+606 

>member
-1 MNNFLSKIENF
+1 MNSALNKIENF
-12 ICYFCFS
+12 ICYFCFA
-19 IIITFPIFQ
+19 IIVSFPVFQ
-28 ILSRSIGFFSIPASQ
+28 ILSRSIDFFSIPASQ

-51 WIAFMGAVL
+51 WIAFVGAVL
-60 AARSN
+60 ATRSN
-65 RLLAVVREPVFKPS
+65 RLLAVVREPVFKQS
-79 PEFNIGYFLVHA
+79 SEFNIGHFLVHA
-91 VSVSV
+91 VSAGI

-111 IQYPDFIAPFITVW
+111 IQYPEFVAPFIPVW

-132 VGLFL
+132 IGLFL

-143 MTSSDKLNY
+143 ITSSNKLNY
-152 RLFLVFCSFLAILV
+152 RLFLVFYSFLTVGVL
-166 FYYWQS
+166 YYWQF
-172 PYSNEILLTIQVLCT
+172 PFSNEIFLTIKVLAT

-194 LPIFVVLAALSIIF
+194 LPIFIVLATLSVLF
-208 FLSEPNEWTTNFG
+208 FLSEPTDWATNFD
-221 LMATI
+221 LISTI
-226 SDSAYGIV
+226 SDSAYRIV
-234 VRPTLAAI
+234 VSPTLAAI

-247 AGYLLAESNISRRL
+247 AGYILAESNISRRL
-261 LDFFKTSFGWLP
+261 LDFFKASLGWLP
-273 GSTVLIVVLLCAF
+273 GSTVLIVVILCAF
-286 FTALTGGSGITI
+286 FTALTGGSGVTI
-298 LALGAVLYPVLVEDG
+298 LALGAILYPILVEDG
-313 YSKMFSLGLVTAAG
+313 YSEIFSLGLITTAG

-347 INPIDLFKQGFLPA
+347 INPIDLFKQGFFPA
-361 LFLLLV
+361 LFLLSV
-367 VVLYGF
+367 VVMYGF
-373 YHRPNKQKKIKFSL
+373 YHKPIKKKRNKFNL
-387 KDSIKALS
+387 KESVKALS
-395 VAKWEIVIPILIVFG
+395 IAKWEIIIPILIIVS

-436 YKDINLKDIPKIVID
+436 YKDIDIKDIPKIVID

-475 AEIPLKILH
+475 AQIPLKILH
-484 FTQQSIE
+484 FAQQSIE
-491 SKLIFLLALNILLL
+491 SKIVFLLALNILLL

-528 AHFGIDPI
+528 AYFGIDPV

-562 SYRFNKD
+562 SYRFEKD
-569 MPTVYKAT
+569 MPTVYRAT

-582 IRLIGVLIITY
+582 IRLIGVLFITY
-593 IPLFFIGSQAAIR
+593 IPLFFY
-606 LGVKVANML
+606 

>member
-1 MNNFLSKIENF
+1 MNSALNKIENF
-12 ICYFCFS
+12 ICYFCFA
-19 IIITFPIFQ
+19 IIVSFPVFQ
-28 ILSRSIGFFSIPASQ
+28 ILSRSIDFFSIPASQ

-51 WIAFMGAVL
+51 WIAFVGAVL
-60 AARSN
+60 ATRSN
-65 RLLAVVREPVFKPS
+65 RLLAVVREPVFKQS
-79 PEFNIGYFLVHA
+79 SEFNIGHFLVHA
-91 VSVSV
+91 VSAGI

-111 IQYPDFIAPFITVW
+111 IQYPEFVAPFIPIW

-132 VGLFL
+132 IGLFL

-143 MTSSDKLNY
+143 ITSSNKLNY
-152 RLFLVFCSFLAILV
+152 RLFLVFYSFLTVGVL
-166 FYYWQS
+166 YYWQF
-172 PYSNEILLTIQVLCT
+172 PFSNEILLTIKVLAT

-194 LPIFVVLAALSIIF
+194 LPIFIVLATLSVLF
-208 FLSEPNEWTTNFG
+208 FLSEPTDWATNFD
-221 LMATI
+221 LISTI
-226 SDSAYGIV
+226 SDSAYRIEV
-234 VRPTLAAI
+234 SPTLAAI

-247 AGYLLAESNISRRL
+247 AGYILAESNISRRL
-261 LDFFKTSFGWLP
+261 LDFFQASLGWLP

-286 FTALTGGSGITI
+286 FTALTGGSGVTI
-298 LALGAVLYPVLVEDG
+298 LALGAILYPILVEEG
-313 YSKMFSLGLVTAAG
+313 YSEVFSLGLITTAG

-367 VVLYGF
+367 VVSYGF
-373 YHRPNKQKKIKFSL
+373 YHRPPKQKKTKFSL
-387 KDSIKALS
+387 KDSIQALS
-395 VAKWEIVIPILIVFG
+395 VAKWEIVIPILIVLG

-429 LFIELYI
+429 LFVELYV
-436 YKDINLKDIPKIVID
+436 YKDININDIPKIVID

-475 AEIPLKILH
+475 AQIPLKILH
-484 FTQQSIE
+484 FAQQAIE
-491 SKLIFLLALNILLL
+491 SKIIFLLALNILLL
-505 IAGCIMDVFSAIIVI
+505 IVGCIMDVFSAIIVI

-528 AHFGIDPI
+528 AYFGIDPI

-562 SYRFNKD
+562 SYRFEKD

-582 IRLIGVLIITY
+582 IRLIGVLFITY
-593 IPLFFIGSQAAIR
+593 IPLFFY
-606 LGVKVANML
+606 

>member
-12 ICYFCFS
+12 ICYFCFA
-19 IIITFPIFQ
+19 IIISFPVFQ
-28 ILSRSIGFFSIPASQ
+28 ILSRSIDFFSIPASQ

-65 RLLAVVREPVFKPS
+65 RLLAVVREPVFNQS
-79 PEFNIGYFLVHA
+79 SEFNIGHFLVHA
-91 VSVSV
+91 VSVGV
-96 VFLLAVSYLKMIQIG
+96 VFVLAVSYLKMIQIG
-111 IQYPDFIAPFITVW
+111 IQYPAFVAPFITVW

-143 MTSSDKLNY
+143 MTSSSRFNY
-152 RLFLVFCSFLAILV
+152 RLLLVFFSFLITIIL
-166 FYYWQS
+166 YYWQF
-172 PYSNEILLTIQVLCT
+172 PFSNEILLTLKVLAT
-187 LALVAFG
+187 LILVAFG
-194 LPIFVVLAALSIIF
+194 LPIFVVLAALSILF
-208 FLSEPNEWTTNFG
+208 FLSEPTDWATNFD

-226 SDSAYGIV
+226 SDSAYRIV
-234 VRPTLAAI
+234 VSPTLAAI

-261 LDFFKTSFGWLP
+261 LDFFKNSLGWLP

-286 FTALTGGSGITI
+286 FTALTGGSGVTI
-298 LALGAVLYPVLVEDG
+298 LALGAILYPILVEDG
-313 YSKMFSLGLVTAAG
+313 YSEVFSLGLITTAG

-387 KDSIKALS
+387 KNSMKALS
-395 VAKWEIVIPILIVFG
+395 VAKWEIVIPILIILG

-475 AEIPLKILH
+475 AQIPLKILH
-484 FTQQSIE
+484 FVQQGIE
-491 SKLIFLLALNILLL
+491 SKIIFLLALNILLL
-505 IAGCIMDVFSAIIVI
+505 VAGCIMDVFSAIIVI

-528 AHFGIDPI
+528 AYFGIDPI

-582 IRLIGVLIITY
+582 IRLIGVLVITY
-593 IPLFFIGSQAAIR
+593 IPLFFY
-606 LGVKVANML
+606 